1 MRHSFLV
8 IKTSSWWA
16 VEGVVHMSFYRKSY
30 LYEKRTRTCCEGF
43 YSLSTSGLSSSDQTI
58 PNVPIIWGTL
68 LMSRLCRA
76 VMCIDERLCTWKVT
90 VPGENKIQSICAKMF
105 PCRVSNKFAQNIRTT
120 FFDLL
125 YSIHNSFEAFWNDTL
140 KAKKNSQYDTGSI
153 ATGGHL
159 LGCITQRS
167 ILDYPHILRS
177 WHHSYNRNELFRA

>member
-1 MRHSFLV
+1 MREEHVPVAKGFILFRQAACQAQT
-8 IKTSSWWA
+8 KLYPMYLLF
-16 VEGVVHMSFYRKSY
+16 EVHCWC
-30 LYEKRTRTCCEGF
+30 T
-43 YSLSTSGLSSSDQTI
+43 
-58 PNVPIIWGTL
+58 
-68 LMSRLCRA
+68 RLCRA

-90 VPGENKIQSICAKMF
+90 VPGENKIKSICAKMF